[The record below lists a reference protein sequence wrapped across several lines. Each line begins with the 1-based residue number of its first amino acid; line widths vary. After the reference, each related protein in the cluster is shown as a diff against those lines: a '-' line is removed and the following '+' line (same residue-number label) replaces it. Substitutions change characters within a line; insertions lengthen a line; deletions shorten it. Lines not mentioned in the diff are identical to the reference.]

1 MNYLQ
6 DSCLQ
11 DVLHKHKNVFRAG
24 LGTLQGFKAKIII
37 EDSAIPK
44 FCKARSIP
52 YAFKEMVE
60 KELNR
65 LVSEGTLEPVQFS
78 EWAVPI
84 VPVLKKD
91 KQSIRICGDC
101 RRTVNSVSKLD
112 KYPIPRLK
120 IYLQT

>member
-1 MNYLQ
+1 M
-6 DSCLQ
+6 
-11 DVLHKHKNVFRAG
+11 FRAG

-37 EDSAIPK
+37 EDNAIPK

-52 YAFKEMVE
+52 YAFKEMVK

-84 VPVLKKD
+84 VPVLKKKTSRVFVAIFVEQLILFLSLTD
-91 KQSIRICGDC
+91 TLYQ
-101 RRTVNSVSKLD
+101 
-112 KYPIPRLK
+112 RLK
-120 IYLQT
+120 IDLQT

>member
-1 MNYLQ
+1 M
-6 DSCLQ
+6 
-11 DVLHKHKNVFRAG
+11 FRAG

-37 EDSAIPK
+37 EDNAIPK

-78 EWAVPI
+78 ESAAPI
-84 VPVLKKD
+84 VPVKKD
-91 KQSIRICGDC
+91 KLSIRICGDFH
-101 RRTVNSVSKLD
+101 RTVNLVSKLNR
-112 KYPIPRLK
+112 YPIPK
-120 IYLQT
+120 VED